1 MEYFSIKNDDNSK
14 LHTKA
19 VMIALIKNKKTL
31 VSNNN
36 NKNRSVKEG
45 EVV

>member
-14 LHTKA
+14 LNTKA
-19 VMIALIKNKKTL
+19 VMISLVKNQKTL